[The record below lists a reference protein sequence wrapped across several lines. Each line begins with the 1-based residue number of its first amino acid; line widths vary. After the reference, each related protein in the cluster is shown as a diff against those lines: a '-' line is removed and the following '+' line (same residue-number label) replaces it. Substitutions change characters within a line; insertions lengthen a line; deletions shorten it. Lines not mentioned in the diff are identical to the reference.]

1 MSKTVVKRILI
12 SMLIGIAI
20 GAATSEIAFLFLR
33 ETARAPKEIVLSI
46 PAGTAEQV
54 ARGEQPPALPESM
67 VFVVG
72 DVLIIK
78 NEDTVDHQMGPF
90 WIPAGASAQL
100 ALSVEENLAYECSFQ
115 TTKYIGLEVREPV
128 TLGTRVF
135 GILFSGIPLGI
146 LIALY
151 SLIIP
156 TRKKQP

>member
-1 MSKTVVKRILI
+1 MSKTLVKRILI

-33 ETARAPKEIVLSI
+33 ETARAPKEIVLTI

-90 WIPAGASAQL
+90 WIPAGASARL
-100 ALSVEENLAYECSFQ
+100 ALSVEENRPRNISASRCANPSRLGRASSASCSRGF
-115 TTKYIGLEVREPV
+115 RW
-128 TLGTRVF
+128 VF
-135 GILFSGIPLGI
+135 
-146 LIALY
+146 
-151 SLIIP
+151 
-156 TRKKQP
+156 

>member
-1 MSKTVVKRILI
+1 MSKTLVKRILI

-33 ETARAPKEIVLSI
+33 ETARAPKEIVLTI

-78 NEDTVDHQMGPF
+78 NEDTVDHQMR
-90 WIPAGASAQL
+90 L

-135 GILFSGIPLGI
+135 GILFAGIPLGI